1 MSDGENSNGVG
12 RLEVHDV
19 IRETYHGTSS
29 DGQVLRNSG
38 DRLARGRESHDLS
51 DGGVNGIEE
60 LQAQAESTTFVPT
73 CGFAVLIVGFVFKP
87 NAGIHRL
94 RNSVSARARTWSQ
107 GMPCDS
113 PFRNKPCSGRRK
125 WKPGLMNDFNDEII
139 KKSLFRG
146 VSDLA

>member
-94 RNSVSARARTWSQ
+94 RKSVSARARTWSQ

-113 PFRNKPCSGRRK
+113 PFRTRRARSSIRATVK
-125 WKPGLMNDFNDEII
+125 ASAD
-139 KKSLFRG
+139 
-146 VSDLA
+146 V